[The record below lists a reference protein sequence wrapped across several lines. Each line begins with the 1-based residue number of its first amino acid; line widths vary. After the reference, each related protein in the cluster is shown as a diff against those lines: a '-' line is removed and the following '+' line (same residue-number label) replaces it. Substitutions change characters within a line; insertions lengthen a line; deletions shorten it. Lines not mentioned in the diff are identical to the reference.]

1 MITPEGKKTNLYVDH
16 RPYDTQISGRTL
28 ESESSS
34 ARYMVAQKVIIRN
47 KLGLHARPA
56 AHFVR
61 LASQFKSDVFL
72 VKDDV
77 RINAKSIMGVMML
90 AAEQG
95 ASLTI
100 ECQGED
106 EAALLAKLT
115 KLVEDKFYEE

>member
-1 MITPEGKKTNLYVDH
+1 MITPEGKKTNLYVDR
-16 RPYDTQISGRTL
+16 RPYNTQISGRTL
-28 ESESSS
+28 ESENSS
-34 ARYMVAQKVIIRN
+34 ARCMVAQEVIIRN

-61 LASQFKSDVFL
+61 IASQFKSDVFL
-72 VKDDV
+72 IKDDV

-106 EAALLAKLT
+106 EVALLAKLT

>member
-1 MITPEGKKTNLYVDH
+1 
-16 RPYDTQISGRTL
+16 
-28 ESESSS
+28 
-34 ARYMVAQKVIIRN
+34 MVAQEVIIRN

-61 LASQFKSDVFL
+61 IASQYKSDVFL
-72 VKDDV
+72 IKDDV

-106 EAALLAKLT
+106 EEALLAKLT